1 MVGRY
6 VKEQAADWSRG
17 WRQQRQLATA
27 GHLPRA
33 GVSPILPRMFVVS
46 EEAVAAI
53 RIAYEQDGELSS
65 CVGLFAGLANNENTR
80 LCARTIAGWQP
91 LPPLPV
97 KKACRSCRTKSST
110 P

>member
-1 MVGRY
+1 
-6 VKEQAADWSRG
+6 
-17 WRQQRQLATA
+17 
-27 GHLPRA
+27 
-33 GVSPILPRMFVVS
+33 MFVVS